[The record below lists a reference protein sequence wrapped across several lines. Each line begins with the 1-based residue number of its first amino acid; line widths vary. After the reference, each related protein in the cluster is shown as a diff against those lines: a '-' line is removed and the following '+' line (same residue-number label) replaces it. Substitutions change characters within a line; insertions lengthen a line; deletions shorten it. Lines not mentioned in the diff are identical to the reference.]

1 MFAMIL
7 TTGEEMDSEA
17 CEPFIERASTELN
30 YSDMIIN
37 GDLLRFKEQQD
48 LENFPTITG
57 K

>member
-7 TTGEEMDSEA
+7 TTGEEIDSEA

-48 LENFPTITG
+48 LEKFPTING
-57 K
+57 